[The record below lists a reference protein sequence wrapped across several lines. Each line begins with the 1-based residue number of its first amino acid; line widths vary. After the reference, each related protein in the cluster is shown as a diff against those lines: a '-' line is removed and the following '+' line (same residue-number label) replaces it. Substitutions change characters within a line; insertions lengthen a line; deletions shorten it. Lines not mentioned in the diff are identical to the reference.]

1 MHRDGNVREFFRDIL
16 PSSFCNPLART
27 FARRPALVMA
37 IFNRRNKFREYSF
50 FFFFA
55 VAKWRPEIEL
65 DDVSYFIYV
74 EEGGEKK
81 KIKDRMKLL

>member
-1 MHRDGNVREFFRDIL
+1 
-16 PSSFCNPLART
+16 
-27 FARRPALVMA
+27 MA

-81 KIKDRMKLL
+81 KNKGSNETVVKFSTGRENSFY

>member
-1 MHRDGNVREFFRDIL
+1 
-16 PSSFCNPLART
+16 
-27 FARRPALVMA
+27 MA

-81 KIKDRMKLL
+81 K